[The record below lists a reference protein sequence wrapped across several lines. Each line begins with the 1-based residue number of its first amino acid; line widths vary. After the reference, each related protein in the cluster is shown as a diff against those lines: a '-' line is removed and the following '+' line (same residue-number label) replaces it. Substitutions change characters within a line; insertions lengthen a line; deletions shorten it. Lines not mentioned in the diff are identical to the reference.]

1 MDNSVRKVAHGI
13 QIIVALLLGGHVAR
27 ETPGMIR
34 SYRAVADNARV
45 LEKYA
50 PGIKDGTPLTVEQ
63 GEDLI
68 YREYDGDQNRRIS
81 TAERDAV
88 ISRAQSMMH
97 YSFPG
102 WERSGQNILEARRRI
117 DETQKKED

>member
-13 QIIVALLLGGHVAR
+13 QIIVALLLGGYVASQ
-27 ETPGMIR
+27 TPNMNR
-34 SYRAVADNARV
+34 LHKECAENARV

-81 TAERDAV
+81 TAERNAV
-88 ISRAQSMMH
+88 ISRAQSMMG

-102 WERSGQNILEARRRI
+102 WEKSGQNILEARRRI
-117 DETQKKED
+117 DETQEKED